1 MIYYTAYLS
10 LLIQL
15 LVGIIDFFGL
25 QIKVPEEKR
34 LFRELLMMELS
45 VQIVEMI
52 FYVWLVL
59 NFANIP
65 NITSNRYYDWI
76 FTTPVMLITL
86 MAFLDKDKYTGIVDY
101 IKKNKSD
108 IIKVIGANMVMLSFG
123 LMGELGYLEYQQA
136 IILGFV
142 PFLYYYNLIYQKYI
156 KDKDPT
162 LERKILF
169 WFFFVIWTLYGVAA
183 LMPYEIKNI
192 LYNIL
197 DLFAKNLTGLFL
209 VYILWSFRVKD
220 EKKEELEDNDSYNK
234 DSYDKDLYEIL

>member
-1 MIYYTAYLS
+1 MIYHTAYLS
-10 LLIQL
+10 LFIQI

-52 FYVWLVL
+52 FYIWLIL

-65 NITSNRYYDWI
+65 NITANRYYDWI

-86 MAFLDKDKYTGIVDY
+86 MAFLDKNKYTGVIEY
-101 IKKNKSD
+101 IKKNKCD
-108 IIKVIGANMVMLSFG
+108 IIKVIVANMAMLMFG
-123 LMGELGYLEYQQA
+123 LMGELGYIEYQPA
-136 IILGFV
+136 IMLGFI

-156 KDKDPT
+156 RDKDLT
-162 LERKILF
+162 IERKGLF
-169 WFFFVIWTLYGVAA
+169 WYFFVVWSSYGVAA

-192 LYNIL
+192 SYNIL

-209 VYILWSFRVKD
+209 VYILWTFRVKD
-220 EKKEELEDNDSYNK
+220 
-234 DSYDKDLYEIL
+234 

>member
-15 LVGIIDFFGL
+15 LVGIIDFVGL
-25 QIKVPEEKR
+25 QIKVPSDKT
-34 LFRELLMMELS
+34 LFRELLMMEFS

-59 NFANIP
+59 NFANIE
-65 NITSNRYYDWI
+65 NITSYRYYDWI

-108 IIKVIGANMVMLSFG
+108 VIQVIGANMVMLLFG
-123 LMGELGYLEYQQA
+123 LMGELGYIEYQQA

-156 KDKDPT
+156 KDKEPT
-162 LERKILF
+162 TERKGLF

-183 LMPYEIKNI
+183 LMPYEIKNTS
-192 LYNIL
+192 YNIL

-209 VYILWSFRVKD
+209 VYTLWNFRVKEDTKELD
-220 EKKEELEDNDSYNK
+220 E
-234 DSYDKDLYEIL
+234 

>member
-25 QIKVPEEKR
+25 QIKVPEEKS

-65 NITSNRYYDWI
+65 NITANRYYDWI

-86 MAFLDKDKYTGIVDY
+86 MAFLDKDKYTGIIDY

-108 IIKVIGANMVMLSFG
+108 IIKVIGANIFMLMFG
-123 LMGELGYLEYQQA
+123 LMGELDYIEYKNA

-142 PFLYYYNLIYQKYI
+142 PFIYYYNLIYQKYI

-162 LERKILF
+162 IERKSLF
-169 WFFFVIWTLYGVAA
+169 WFFFIIWSLYGVAA
-183 LMPYEIKNI
+183 FMPYEIKNI
-192 LYNIL
+192 SYNIL

-209 VYILWSFRVKD
+209 VYILWTFRI
-220 EKKEELEDNDSYNK
+220 KEDPYEK
-234 DSYDKDLYEIL
+234 DSYEIL